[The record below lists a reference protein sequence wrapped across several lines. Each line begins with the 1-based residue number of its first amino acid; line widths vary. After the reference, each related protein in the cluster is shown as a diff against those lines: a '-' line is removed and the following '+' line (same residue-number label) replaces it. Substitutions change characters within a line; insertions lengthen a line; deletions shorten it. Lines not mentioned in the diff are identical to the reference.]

1 MVRKRDLLNKIEF
14 LESRMNAVE
23 NSNKILCE
31 MFSNLQTKIKV
42 LEDISSNLDKNVSRM
57 LEKVDF
63 MWKEEQYK
71 EEEMDSIL
79 DEWMNGAKEEGD
91 DK

>member
-31 MFSNLQTKIKV
+31 MFSNLQNKIKV
-42 LEDISSNLDKNVSRM
+42 LEDISYNLDKNVSRM